1 MSASNILKGSY
12 AVAAY
17 TFQDRARGT
26 QGQATLVQDPISW
39 NALAQRYLE
48 TRIHRKKKIQP
59 SNMYLSPSRPH
70 ELRFLLLKVP
80 HLRTTYVHI
89 SITLPGLMINI
100 QETRRSWHLELLI
113 CPAYS
118 LTHTE
123 VLNKMNA
130 CCCLRKLCNQNGQQD
145 RASVAWAQ
153 KRTIR
158 PGAHLGPEQR
168 IGIAPQK
175 CPVCLKACIYYSLEM

>member
-1 MSASNILKGSY
+1 M
-12 AVAAY
+12 
-17 TFQDRARGT
+17 
-26 QGQATLVQDPISW
+26 
-39 NALAQRYLE
+39 
-48 TRIHRKKKIQP
+48 KKIQP

-89 SITLPGLMINI
+89 SITLPGLMMNI

-130 CCCLRKLCNQNGQQD
+130 CCCLRKLHNATKMVSKTGHPWHGLRRGLLGQGHT
-145 RASVAWAQ
+145 WARN
-153 KRTIR
+153 KGLALHHRN
-158 PGAHLGPEQR
+158 AEC
-168 IGIAPQK
+168 A
-175 CPVCLKACIYYSLEM
+175 